1 MKLLRHTFEGGSIL
15 DFFFFLTEV
24 SRNVCQK
31 NLNTLRNTVE
41 RLYLQSII
49 MGTANISNNKNKTK
63 PFFSCFYHAFF
74 HRVFFLN
81 MILFFKKYNK
91 EIITFLI
98 WEHYHTTYTL
108 GQLIWKCLTKLDTKL
123 ILSIWKIKLPQ
134 SSHLKKHLWSP
145 KVMIWVFL

>member
-1 MKLLRHTFEGGSIL
+1 M
-15 DFFFFLTEV
+15 
-24 SRNVCQK
+24 NVCQK
-31 NLNTLRNTVE
+31 NLNTVRNTVE

-63 PFFSCFYHAFF
+63 PFFSCFYHAFY
-74 HRVFFLN
+74 HRDFFFLN

-123 ILSIWKIKLPQ
+123 IFSIWKIKLPQ
-134 SSHLKKHLWSP
+134 SSHLKKTSLIPQSYDLG
-145 KVMIWVFL
+145 FFY